1 MNQVSRKG
9 VLEVKYKI
17 VENDENKE
25 GILGLDDEAKGN
37 GANGLLIKFNN
48 GEKASL
54 AEFVV
59 NKDIQNEE
67 KMNYWKGREYIRT
80 LY

>member
-1 MNQVSRKG
+1 M
-9 VLEVKYKI
+9 KYKI

-37 GANGLLIKFNN
+37 GANGLLTKFNN
-48 GEKASL
+48 VEKASL